1 MTHPHFLLLLSLGTA
16 LAATPAL
23 AQTAPPPATAREAE
37 LEARL
42 AQLEAAIAALRREVQ
57 AVRPAEN
64 VPATAAVATAST
76 APANAPAPA
85 LSPAVEARLAAL
97 EAVKPADGFKL
108 GGTRLK
114 IGGYIRVNAAATRYN
129 DGEVAVGGLG
139 KEFYLPQQI
148 PVGGGF
154 SSQDFLVQARQTR
167 FSLDTETP
175 VGTRVLKSHIE
186 FDFALSTAPAGA
198 QRATNAFVP
207 ALRRAFLTYG
217 NTLIGQE
224 WSTFQNVGV
233 LPESTDFVGPLEGT
247 VFVRQS
253 IIQQTVPLRDGLQLQ
268 LAIEN
273 PETETVNR
281 TSPNLLDNDDDRFP
295 DLVARLNHKTGMAD
309 LSLAVIV
316 RELRINQSGFG
327 DTAFAW
333 GVSAAGKVRFGP
345 KDRHDLRFMA
355 TYGNGIGR
363 YLGLGFVPD
372 AVFGGARGDRLERI
386 GNFAGF
392 AAVRLGWTD
401 RLRSTVM
408 GGYQTAWYPA
418 GVSRLNNRSAWSAA
432 GNLFWT
438 VVKSF
443 DVGVEYRHGVRE
455 LLSADSGSL
464 DRLEVAAKYS
474 F

>member
-1 MTHPHFLLLLSLGTA
+1 MTPRQFLLLLSLGTA
-16 LAATPAL
+16 LAAPPAL
-23 AQTAPPPATAREAE
+23 AQSVPPAATPREAE

-42 AQLEAAIAALRREVQ
+42 AKLEEAIAALRLDLQ
-57 AVRPAEN
+57 AARPTT
-64 VPATAAVATAST
+64 TAAAAASVPTAAA
-76 APANAPAPA
+76 APGVP
-85 LSPAVEARLAAL
+85 SAVEARLAAL
-97 EAVKPADGFKL
+97 EAAKPADGFSL
-108 GGTRLK
+108 GGTRFK
-114 IGGYIRVNAAATRYN
+114 IGGYVRINAAATRYN

-167 FSLDTETP
+167 FVLNTETP
-175 VGTRVLKSHIE
+175 VGRQSLKSHIE

-207 ALRRAFLTYG
+207 TLRRAFLTYG
-217 NTLIGQE
+217 NTLAGQE

-233 LPESTDFVGPLEGT
+233 LPESTDFVGPIEGT
-247 VFVRQS
+247 VFVRQA
-253 IIQQTVPLRDGLQLQ
+253 IVRQTLPLRDGLNLQ

-281 TSPNLLDNDDDRFP
+281 TAPTLLDNDDDRFP
-295 DLVARLNHKTGMAD
+295 DLVARLNAKRGKAD
-309 LSLAVIV
+309 LSLAVIL
-316 RELRINQSGFG
+316 RELRVNQTGFG
-327 DTAFAW
+327 DAVFAW
-333 GVSAAGKVRFGP
+333 GVSAAGKISFGP
-345 KDRHDLRFMA
+345 RNRHDLRFMA

-372 AVFGGARGDRLERI
+372 AVFGGARGDRLERV

-392 AAVRLGWTD
+392 AAVKLGWTD
-401 RLRSTVM
+401 RLRSTLM

-418 GVSRLNNRSAWSAA
+418 AVSRLNNRTAWSAA

-438 VVKSF
+438 VAKGF

-455 LLSADSGSL
+455 VLSGDKGSL